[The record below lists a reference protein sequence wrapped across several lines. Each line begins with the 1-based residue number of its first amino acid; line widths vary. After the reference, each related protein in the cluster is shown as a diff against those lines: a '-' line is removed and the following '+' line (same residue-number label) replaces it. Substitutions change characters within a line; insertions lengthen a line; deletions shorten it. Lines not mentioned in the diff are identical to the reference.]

1 MDRLIK
7 FCLPLDLQVWLDQ
20 YKAPTYESAFAKDI
34 PNSWHNH
41 QMASRLAKVV
51 KIRKKYR
58 GGSWVDTEDL
68 LRSAIEASQIG
79 SQSMKDNLNGTRC
92 CADHPNPILDV
103 VVFGRLTLLPSM
115 L

>member
-7 FCLPLDLQVWLDQ
+7 FCLPKDLQVWLDQ

-34 PNSWHNH
+34 PNSLENH

-58 GGSWVDTEDL
+58 GGSWGGYRRPSAFCHRKFAERFAIYERQAKNVNDYATFLVVD
-68 LRSAIEASQIG
+68 AITIYAII
-79 SQSMKDNLNGTRC
+79 KNK
-92 CADHPNPILDV
+92 
-103 VVFGRLTLLPSM
+103 
-115 L
+115 

>member
-7 FCLPLDLQVWLDQ
+7 FCLPKDLQVWLEQ

-34 PNSWHNH
+34 PNSLENH

-58 GGSWVDTEDL
+58 GGSWGGYRRPSAFCHRKFADRFAIYERQAKNVNDYATFLVVD
-68 LRSAIEASQIG
+68 AITIRAIIQN
-79 SQSMKDNLNGTRC
+79 K
-92 CADHPNPILDV
+92 
-103 VVFGRLTLLPSM
+103 
-115 L
+115 